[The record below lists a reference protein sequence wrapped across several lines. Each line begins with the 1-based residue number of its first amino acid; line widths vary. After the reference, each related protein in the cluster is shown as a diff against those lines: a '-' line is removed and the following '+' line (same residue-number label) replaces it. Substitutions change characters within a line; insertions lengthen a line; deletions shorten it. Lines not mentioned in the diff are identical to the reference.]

1 MSFSNS
7 RKSKQERN
15 HQLPEVADREPAVP
29 TEGCLDLSIDPLT
42 EDVKNI
48 DAYQVFLKRN
58 LKPLAA
64 PADLLA
70 NIQARIAEIDAK
82 KA

>member
-7 RKSKQERN
+7 RKPKQERN

-29 TEGCLDLSIDPLT
+29 TEGCLDLSIDPQT
-42 EDVKNI
+42 EEVKNI

-70 NIQARIAEIDAK
+70 NIQARLAEIDAQ

>member
-7 RKSKQERN
+7 RKPSQNRN

-29 TEGCLDLSIDPLT
+29 TGECLDLSIDPQT
-42 EDVKNI
+42 KEVKHL
-48 DAYQVFLKRN
+48 DSYQVFLKRN
-58 LKPLAA
+58 LKPLTA
-64 PADLLA
+64 PVDLLA
-70 NIQARIAEIDAK
+70 SIQARLAEIDAQ